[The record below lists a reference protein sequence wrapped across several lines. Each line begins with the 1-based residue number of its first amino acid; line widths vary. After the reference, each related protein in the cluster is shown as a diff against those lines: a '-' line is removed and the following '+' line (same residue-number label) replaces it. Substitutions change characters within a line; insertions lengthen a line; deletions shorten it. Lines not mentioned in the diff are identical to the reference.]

1 MESIEQVF
9 SGNPDFGRK
18 VTCTIS
24 RTGDLISKMYLR
36 AVLPALNQ
44 GPLTSGAPTAG
55 TAQWV
60 PNVGNALISSVSL
73 QIGGSQID
81 KHYAD
86 YLQIWHELSQDVGV
100 KPGYHKMIG
109 NFTPS
114 DCINVQTIYVP
125 FIFFFNKKYGLALP
139 LIALQYHEVRV
150 DIEFT
155 PFNSL
160 YTGTLPSGVT
170 TASL

>member
-36 AVLPALNQ
+36 AVLPALNT
-44 GPLTSGAPTAG
+44 GPKDSSGNPTAG

-73 QIGGSQID
+73 
-81 KHYAD
+81 
-86 YLQIWHELSQDVGV
+86 
-100 KPGYHKMIG
+100 
-109 NFTPS
+109 
-114 DCINVQTIYVP
+114 
-125 FIFFFNKKYGLALP
+125 
-139 LIALQYHEVRV
+139 
-150 DIEFT
+150 
-155 PFNSL
+155 
-160 YTGTLPSGVT
+160 
-170 TASL
+170 